1 MIIKDKMVTIILFVI
16 WITVGCAAQILGK
29 ESVREK
35 SNATHFTLKK
45 HGKLI
50 SRPINM
56 NKPGPYYTCLVK
68 MKGVKNFPYD
78 YALYFSTDHDDGKG
92 GIWMYVCN
100 GLPTV
105 VDNWKSY
112 DQAVKDG
119 DFDYLPQKPM
129 GNPIFIDTVQGSQT
143 ETPHANVLDGIVYM
157 TYHNLGAGRNQ
168 STLLA
173 TSQDG
178 VNLTRI
184 NGNKD
189 SVILDYTGEPGDG
202 HTGYFR
208 WGPNPFSGV
217 KYKYVGYSLHG
228 GGYDYHSAMWA
239 SNNAINWEELEVF
252 PPEEGLSPDEEYL
265 LIWHELD
272 PNSIV
277 SLGNGEYIAICA
289 VGNRAFGAMARV
301 VELYEIFLAN
311 DGRTLTR
318 KSRKIV
324 ALGADGS
331 DDDEEVAEPTTV
343 VIGDTWHLIYVGTK
357 EQGSSNTVMAAS
369 GKFNKTVPQNP
380 VLTNIPISLLL
391 LDNN

>member
-1 MIIKDKMVTIILFVI
+1 MVIKYRKAPLILLFIGII
-16 WITVGCAAQILGK
+16 VGFAAQTLSEEIA
-29 ESVREK
+29 REN
-35 SNATHFTLKK
+35 SNTTHFTFKK

-50 SRPINM
+50 SLPSNM
-56 NKPGPYYTCLVK
+56 HEPGPYYTCLVK
-68 MKGVKNFPYD
+68 MKDVKNFPYD
-78 YALYFSTDHDDGKG
+78 YILYFSTDHDDGKG

-105 VDNWKSY
+105 ANNWKSY
-112 DQAVKDG
+112 DQAVAEG
-119 DFDYLPQKPM
+119 DFDYLPNKPLR
-129 GNPIFIDTVQGSQT
+129 NPIFIDTVQGSQT

-157 TYHNLGAGRNQ
+157 TYHNVGAGRNQ

-178 VNLTRI
+178 VNFSRI

-189 SVILDYTGEPGDG
+189 SVILDYIGEPGDG

-217 KYKYVGYSLHG
+217 KYKYVGYSLYG
-228 GGYDYHSAMWA
+228 GGYDYHSAMWT
-239 SNNAINWEELEVF
+239 SNNAIDWEELEVLT
-252 PPEEGLSPDEEYL
+252 PKEGFAMEEEYL
-265 LIWHELD
+265 LIWHEID
-272 PNSIV
+272 PNSVV

-289 VGNRAFGAMARV
+289 GGNRAFGAMPRV

-318 KSRKIV
+318 KCRKIV
-324 ALGADGS
+324 AQGADGS
-331 DDDEEVAEPTTV
+331 DDAEEVAEPTTV

-369 GKFNKTVPQNP
+369 GKFSTIVPESSALNSA
-380 VLTNIPISLLL
+380 PILLL
-391 LDNN
+391 LRK

>member
-1 MIIKDKMVTIILFVI
+1 MVIKGRTATTILFVI
-16 WITVGCAAQILGK
+16 WITVGLVSQTLGE

-35 SNATHFTLKK
+35 SSTTHFTFKK

-50 SRPINM
+50 SHPLNM
-56 NKPGPYYTCLVK
+56 NNPGPYYTCLVK
-68 MKGVKNFPYD
+68 MTGVKNFPYD
-78 YALYFSTDHDDGKG
+78 YVLYFSTDHDDGKG

-112 DQAVKDG
+112 DQAVEEG
-119 DFDYLPQKPM
+119 DFDYLSQKPM

-157 TYHNLGAGRNQ
+157 TYHNVGAGRNQ

-173 TSQDG
+173 TSEDG
-178 VNLTRI
+178 VNFSRI

-208 WGPNPFSGV
+208 WGVNPFSGV
-217 KYKYVGYSLHG
+217 KYKYIGYSLHG
-228 GGYDYHSAMWA
+228 GGYDYNSAMWA
-239 SNNAINWEELEVF
+239 SDNAIDWEKLEVF
-252 PPEEGLSPDEEYL
+252 GPKEGLTVEEEYL

-277 SLGNGEYIAICA
+277 SLGNGEYTAICA
-289 VGNRAFGAMARV
+289 AGNRAFGAMARV
-301 VELYEIFLAN
+301 VELYQIFLAN

-318 KSRKIV
+318 KCRKIV
-324 ALGADGS
+324 AQGTDGS
-331 DDDEEVAEPTTV
+331 DDEEEVAEPTTV
-343 VIGDTWHLIYVGTK
+343 VIGDTWHMIYVGARA
-357 EQGSSNTVMAAS
+357 QGSSNTVMAAS
-369 GKFNKTVPQNP
+369 GKLNTFAPENSALINA
-380 VLTNIPISLLL
+380 PISLLL
-391 LDNN
+391 DNK

>member
-1 MIIKDKMVTIILFVI
+1 MVIKGRMATTILFVI
-16 WITVGCAAQILGK
+16 WITVGCAAQILS
-29 ESVREK
+29 EENVWEK
-35 SNATHFTLKK
+35 SSTTHFTFKK

-50 SRPINM
+50 SRPLNM

-78 YALYFSTDHDDGKG
+78 YVLYFSTDHDNGKG
-92 GIWMYVCN
+92 GIWLYVCN

-105 VDNWKSY
+105 ADNWKSY
-112 DQAVKDG
+112 DQAVKEG
-119 DFDYLPQKPM
+119 DFDYLHKKPM
-129 GNPIFIDTVQGSQT
+129 ENPIFIDTVQGSQT

-157 TYHNLGAGRNQ
+157 TYHNVGAGRNQ

-178 VNLTRI
+178 VNFSRI

-189 SVILDYTGEPGDG
+189 SVILDYIGGPGDG

-239 SNNAINWEELEVF
+239 SDNAIDWEKLEVF
-252 PPEEGLSPDEEYL
+252 TPKKCLAMEEEHI

-289 VGNRAFGAMARV
+289 GGNRAFGAMDRV
-301 VELYEIFLAN
+301 AELYEVFLAD

-318 KSRKIV
+318 KCRKIV
-324 ALGADGS
+324 SQGADGA
-331 DDDEEVAEPTTV
+331 DDEEEVAEPTTV
-343 VIGDTWHLIYVGTK
+343 VIGDTWYLIYIGTK

-369 GKFNKTVPQNP
+369 GKLNTIAPESSG
-380 VLTNIPISLLL
+380 LTTAPISLLL
-391 LDNN
+391 HKK